1 MLFKDF
7 KRNLK
12 EFKDL
17 KKDVDE
23 GMKDDEQWFES
34 MKNRKPEVK
43 LPVRKFDKR
52 NEVDDFLNSDEASQ
66 AKRDV
71 EQGKVTKIGN
81 LEDSKD

>member
-23 GMKDDEQWFES
+23 GMKDDEQ
-34 MKNRKPEVK
+34 
-43 LPVRKFDKR
+43 
-52 NEVDDFLNSDEASQ
+52 
-66 AKRDV
+66 
-71 EQGKVTKIGN
+71 
-81 LEDSKD
+81 

>member
-1 MLFKDF
+1 
-7 KRNLK
+7 
-12 EFKDL
+12 
-17 KKDVDE
+17 
-23 GMKDDEQWFES
+23 